1 MKNQKLKANKQK
13 APTRVGS
20 TRLLAAVNEERILQ
34 LSNDLSE
41 GIKSGTVCEWRSVAK
56 YFRDALDKAHN
67 DINAIRPSVAAMVL
81 GTNCIRHA
89 HAEMDVWLKKVS
101 S

>member
-1 MKNQKLKANKQK
+1 MTKRQSKTKSA
-13 APTRVGS
+13 AAVRS
-20 TRLLAAVNEERILQ
+20 SDLLAAVNEERILQ

-41 GIKSGTVCEWRSVAK
+41 GIKSGTVKEWRAVAY
-56 YFRDALDKAHN
+56 YFRHKLDTAHN

-89 HAEMDVWLKKVS
+89 HAEMDVWLEKVS